1 MSAAL
6 ATAIEDALAAALQAQ
21 PWWRRWSNTICAF
34 ASAMVTLGTWA
45 TATWTGMPQTAAT
58 VLGAVVMV
66 AGVLAQRATRNGLTP
81 RGNADVATALRGV
94 APRSAAP
101 RYTAGDLMAMRAQ
114 RFADD
119 VAGTVV
125 DRARAAGWSEHDPR
139 YLGLAAGDAAQA
151 SLVAEPGGRHRRP
164 E

>member
-34 ASAMVTLGTWA
+34 ASATVTLGTWA

-94 APRSAAP
+94 APRSAA
-101 RYTAGDLMAMRAQ
+101 MRAQ

-151 SLVAEPGGRHRRP
+151 FLAAVGGRHTR
-164 E
+164 